1 MASST
6 TSTAPLHGVTPTAK
20 PRKSAAVHSTTA
32 ETPHFTAGSRASKYA
47 GMTAQQLQH
56 AKTAA
61 GDITNSPAVGS
72 PARNGATGS
81 PFVTPKAP
89 RAPLSIPAP
98 GGIKARPSGGFGF
111 GGTAG
116 GGPGTPRSARK
127 TDMPPPPSP
136 VSPSKRLMAGSPS
149 TKLGVSSP
157 ARRLTTPTSPS
168 RRLTTPTGS
177 EYSVGGDDKEDSREQ
192 VSELE
197 ARNRE
202 LQERIANLM
211 SGKSVNGTSSL
222 SVSPAPG
229 DASPLPPV
237 AEDMVHAKLL
247 EEEKERVK
255 AHLSRIAELETQVR
269 FNERAVKERESRLE
283 ALERT
288 LKTKEEEVEKSRSEG
303 ELRAKELM
311 RKLADAEALVVSLK
325 AAVEEVREGQKE
337 ETQAI
342 IGTKEKEIE
351 LLNGKVGRLVTEL
364 EGERKELGLQIEEL
378 RQAGQV

>member
-1 MASST
+1 
-6 TSTAPLHGVTPTAK
+6 
-20 PRKSAAVHSTTA
+20 
-32 ETPHFTAGSRASKYA
+32 
-47 GMTAQQLQH
+47 
-56 AKTAA
+56 
-61 GDITNSPAVGS
+61 
-72 PARNGATGS
+72 
-81 PFVTPKAP
+81 
-89 RAPLSIPAP
+89 
-98 GGIKARPSGGFGF
+98 
-111 GGTAG
+111 
-116 GGPGTPRSARK
+116 
-127 TDMPPPPSP
+127 
-136 VSPSKRLMAGSPS
+136 
-149 TKLGVSSP
+149 
-157 ARRLTTPTSPS
+157 
-168 RRLTTPTGS
+168 
-177 EYSVGGDDKEDSREQ
+177 
-192 VSELE
+192 
-197 ARNRE
+197 
-202 LQERIANLM
+202 
-211 SGKSVNGTSSL
+211 
-222 SVSPAPG
+222 
-229 DASPLPPV
+229 
-237 AEDMVHAKLL
+237 MVHAKLL

-311 RKLADAEALVVSLK
+311 RKLADAEALVISLK